1 MVADV
6 LTVLSFLVLCL
17 IKLLPVIS
25 QVGRCVCKD
34 INNYAST

>member
-6 LTVLSFLVLCL
+6 LTVLSFCVFGM

-25 QVGRCVCKD
+25 QVGRC
-34 INNYAST
+34 A